1 MARLIDLIPEQMN
14 VWHNLMGTRSDG
26 RLAHALAFTGPVGSG
41 KKKMAWAFAQALL
54 CEKQEQAPCGECG
67 PCKRVESESSES
79 VWFVEPE
86 KNAIKLEAATQ
97 ILDFL
102 SLQRLSRARVV
113 IVDQANLLNTQTANA
128 LLKAIEEPPPE
139 SYFILTTPG
148 TSQLL
153 PTLRSRVQN
162 IRFQPA
168 PRRVEEEARPAREL
182 ALRFLQSAAKSSREG
197 LDEAQAEGKE
207 KETALAFAR
216 EMQQILRDW
225 TILESGQL
233 LNPEL
238 NAPLSALPA
247 VDPRKRSDLW
257 RAAYQVEL
265 DLLSHVD
272 RTLVFENFY
281 YRARN
286 AFG

>member
-1 MARLIDLIPEQMN
+1 MARLIDQIPAQMK
-14 VWHNLMGTRSDG
+14 VWENLMSSRREG
-26 RLAHALAFTGPVGSG
+26 RLAHALAFSGPEGSG

-54 CEKQEQAPCGECG
+54 CDKQDQAPCGECG

-86 KNAIKLEAATQ
+86 KNIIKLEAATQ

-113 IVDQANLLNTQTANA
+113 IVDQANLLNAQTANA

-153 PTLRSRVQN
+153 PTMRSRVQN
-162 IRFQPA
+162 IRFQPGL
-168 PRRVEEEARPAREL
+168 RQVDEESRFARDL
-182 ALRFLQSAAKSSREG
+182 ALRFLESASRNNRSG
-197 LDEAQAEGKE
+197 LDEAQSEAKE
-207 KETALAFAR
+207 KEVALSFAR
-216 EMQQILRDW
+216 EMQQVLRDW
-225 TILESGQL
+225 TVSGSL
-233 LNPEL
+233 GELPEIE
-238 NAPLSALPA
+238 PQ
-247 VDPRKRSDLW
+247 KKTDLW
-257 RAAYQVEL
+257 KSAYQVEL

-272 RTLVFENFY
+272 RVLVFENFF

-286 AFG
+286 TFG